1 MVFCPATG
9 HKQDIFYTS
18 FKAFGLASCTKQG
31 QTRWPSNLNFLMTV
45 WCTGE
50 GLKTG
55 QIQFC
60 YSKFHIKWK
69 PLKKSKY
76 LYYERKTPIRL
87 LLNILHAMTNSVMV
101 YWRKRGGGGKSAT
114 QQMLSKY
121 MQTQKDR
128 LIKLAVHIAYIHLL
142 ILSQQREYMTTSMF
156 MLCRSSSNLLTYY
169 LILLPLLHPL
179 HVWRQNA
186 FHVFPTSWSAMKGS

>member
-1 MVFCPATG
+1 MKVW
-9 HKQDIFYTS
+9 KLVKYS
-18 FKAFGLASCTKQG
+18 FAILSFISNEN
-31 QTRWPSNLNFLMTV
+31 PSKNLNIYIMKGKLLSASFLTFCMLWQIV
-45 WCTGE
+45 WWSTGE
-50 GLKTG
+50 
-55 QIQFC
+55 
-60 YSKFHIKWK
+60 
-69 PLKKSKY
+69 
-76 LYYERKTPIRL
+76 
-87 LLNILHAMTNSVMV
+87 
-101 YWRKRGGGGKSAT
+101 RGGGGKKSAT